1 MGRSAVF
8 IDGAYIEFLIREE
21 FAEMRVDFA
30 RLSQRLAGSRELLR
44 TYYYHCLP
52 YQGANPTEEETKR
65 YTNKLRFFRT
75 LDRLPRFEVRL
86 GEIVYRGVRE
96 DGREN
101 FVQKRVDMMLGVD
114 LVRLATSGQ
123 ITDAILVASDS
134 NLVPAVS
141 AAKECGVLVTLF
153 HGRKAGANE
162 DLWTLCDERFAITDD
177 LLSAVQLAPRKDGHG
192 AVHEM
197 PAHTTLSA

>member
-1 MGRSAVF
+1 MRGILFPEGGKMGRSAVF

-30 RLSQRLAGSRELLR
+30 RLSQRLAGTKELLR

-65 YTNKLRFFRT
+65 YMNKLRFFRT

-86 GEIVYRGVRE
+86 
-96 DGREN
+96 
-101 FVQKRVDMMLGVD
+101 
-114 LVRLATSGQ
+114 AASGQ

-134 NLVPAVS
+134 NLVPAVA

-162 DLWTLCDERFAITDD
+162 DLW
-177 LLSAVQLAPRKDGHG
+177 
-192 AVHEM
+192 
-197 PAHTTLSA
+197 

>member
-1 MGRSAVF
+1 MGRTAVF

-21 FAEMRVDFA
+21 FSEMRVDFA
-30 RLSQRLAGSRELLR
+30 RLSEKLAAPGELLR

-52 YQGANPTEEETKR
+52 YQGANPGEEEAKR
-65 YTNKLRFFRT
+65 YLNKLRFFRT

-114 LVRLATSGQ
+114 LVRLSETGQ
-123 ITDAILVASDS
+123 ITDAILLASDS
-134 NLVPAVS
+134 NLVPAVA
-141 AAKECGVLVTLF
+141 AAKENGILVTLYY
-153 HGRKAGANE
+153 GRRAGANE
-162 DLWTLCDERFAITDD
+162 DLWTICDERNVIDEA
-177 LLSAVQLAPRKDGHG
+177 LLADVQLHPRREYAEEGG
-192 AVHEM
+192 
-197 PAHTTLSA
+197 SSY

>member
-1 MGRSAVF
+1 MSRAAVF

-30 RLSQRLAGSRELLR
+30 RLSQRLAANKELLR

-52 YQGANPTEEETKR
+52 YQGANPTEEEAKR

-123 ITDAILVASDS
+123 ITDVVLVASDS

-141 AAKECGVLVTLF
+141 AAKDCGVLATLY

-162 DLWTLCDERFAITDD
+162 DLWTLCDERYAITDEWIE
-177 LLSAVQLAPRKDGHG
+177 AAEEAWAFFKDKR
-192 AVHEM
+192 A
-197 PAHTTLSA
+197 